1 MSVAI
6 GRDSDLR
13 LTLFTRFES
22 ESGHLVSLAGEGQ

>member
-13 LTLFTRFES
+13 LALFTGLES